1 MSSSA
6 VKKINEEIES
16 LPEHEQLTLVNMI
29 IERLI
34 SRKENKNLDI
44 RDLKNMGKGIW
55 SKENIKGYI
64 NKERDQWE
72 NL

>member
-6 VKKINEEIES
+6 VKKINEEIEN
-16 LPEHEQLTLVNMI
+16 LPEHEQLTLINMI

-44 RDLKNMGKGIW
+44 RDLRNMGKGIW
-55 SKENIKGYI
+55 SKENVKEYI
-64 NKERDQWE
+64 NNERDQWE
-72 NL
+72 R